1 MKLYVCF
8 LWHMHQPYYKDPET
22 GEYILPWVR
31 LHAIK
36 DYVALPRIFR
46 DFPRVRHTFNL
57 VPSLLIQ
64 VRDYVENGAED
75 AFLSVSR
82 KNALDLGREE
92 EAFLLRNFFSAFAPT
107 MILPQPRYAEL
118 YNRRE
123 SALRAIGKP
132 GAPGGYGASD
142 YTDLATLFNLTW
154 FHPIHREEDAE
165 LARLWRKGRGYTE
178 REKAYVLD
186 RQRDIM
192 AAVIPEYRKFLEADG
207 GELSSTPMYHPI
219 LPLLVDSGAAQDA
232 LPGAPLPN
240 LAFASPA
247 DAMEQLRRGRETFRG
262 MFGRYPDGLWPSEGS
277 ISPAV
282 IEMASRAG
290 FAWTATDEIL
300 LSKAVGK
307 PVRRDAQGVPLDPGW
322 LYHPYQ
328 ASTPGGA
335 IAVFFRDHHL
345 SDLIGFE
352 YSRWDAA
359 DAAGNFAHN
368 LAMVYERLA
377 AVPASKRPD
386 SYVLPVILDGEN
398 AWEYYHDSGRVF
410 LRHLLGRLTKLAP
423 QISCVTFR
431 EALDLIDY
439 RVPLS
444 TIPTGSWIDGT
455 FNIWIGHAEDHAAW
469 EMLARARALWQ
480 ARRNDLAKSGRADAA
495 ALAEAYE
502 HLLIA
507 EGSDWCWWYGDDHFT
522 PHAAEFDRLFRHQ
535 VKAVYRS
542 LGESPPD
549 VLDIPIIHPD
559 RMPAGKSYLASP
571 RNYIRPTIDGKVTS
585 YFEWSAATPYRP
597 SPEFGAM
604 HRAGYG
610 LLACLYYGFDKSNV
624 FLRVD
629 FHESVLESP
638 APVEVEFVFPR
649 KNLKVGTVVWPVDST
664 VTLTSGQLRRPPDS
678 GDAPPGPSAPGEIQ
692 ASFHKVL
699 EIGIPF
705 ATLGCAEDDKLE
717 FFVNLHNPGS
727 VGERWPM
734 YGSFTA
740 ELPGKDFEE
749 RMWEA

>member
-8 LWHMHQPYYKDPET
+8 LWHMHQPFYKDPET
-22 GEYILPWVR
+22 GTYILPWVR

-46 DFPRVRHTFNL
+46 EFPSVRHTFNL

-75 AFLSVSR
+75 AFLAVSR
-82 KNALDLGREE
+82 KNAFDLTQEE
-92 EAFLLRNFFSAFAPT
+92 ETFIVRNFFSAFAPT

-132 GAPGGYGASD
+132 GAPGAYGASD

-178 REKAYVLD
+178 REKGYVLD
-186 RQRDIM
+186 RQRDVM
-192 AAVIPEYRKFLEADG
+192 AAVIPEYRKLLESGG
-207 GELSSTPMYHPI
+207 GELSTTPMYHPI
-219 LPLLVDSGAAQDA
+219 LPLLVDNAAAQEA
-232 LPGAPLPN
+232 LPGAPLPSPS
-240 LAFASPA
+240 FASRA
-247 DAMEQLRRGRETFRG
+247 DAMEQLRRGRESFHG
-262 MFGRYPDGLWPSEGS
+262 MMGRYPAGLWPSEGS
-277 ISPAV
+277 ISPPV
-282 IEMASRAG
+282 LEMARRAG
-290 FAWTATDEIL
+290 FSWTATDEIL
-300 LSKAVGK
+300 LARALGK
-307 PVRRDAQGVPLDPGW
+307 PVRRDAGGIPLEPGW
-322 LYHPYQ
+322 LLHPYH
-328 ASTPGGA
+328 ATTPAGPL
-335 IAVFFRDHHL
+335 AVFFRDHHL

-359 DAAGNFAHN
+359 DAANNFAHN
-368 LAMVYERLA
+368 LGLIYNRLA
-377 AVPASKRPD
+377 AIPAHSRRE

-410 LRHLLGRLTKLAP
+410 LRFLLERLTRLGPK
-423 QISCVTFR
+423 ISCITFT
-431 EALDLIDY
+431 EALDLINY
-439 RVPLS
+439 KVPLP

-455 FNIWIGHAEDHAAW
+455 FNIWIGHPEDHAAW

-480 ARRNDLAKSGRADAA
+480 VRRDAVREPGKGDSRA
-495 ALAEAYE
+495 LSEAYE

-535 VKAVYRS
+535 VSAVYRA
-542 LGESPPD
+542 LGENPPD
-549 VLDIPIIHPD
+549 ILDIPIIRPD
-559 RMPAGKSYLASP
+559 RMPPGKNYLPSP
-571 RNYIRPTIDGKVTS
+571 RNYFRPTIDGKVTS
-585 YFEWSAATPYRP
+585 YFEWSAATLYHP

-610 LLACLYYGFDKSNV
+610 LLACLYYGFDEANV

-629 FHESVLESP
+629 FHESVFDSP
-638 APVEVEFVFPR
+638 VAVEVEFFFPK
-649 KNLKVGTVVWPVDST
+649 KNLRIGTVISPGEPSM
-664 VTLTSGQLRRPPDS
+664 TLSSGPIESPSRPS
-678 GDAPPGPSAPGEIQ
+678 AATAPPGAPEDIQ
-692 ASFHKVL
+692 ASFRKVL

-705 ATLGCAEDDKLE
+705 ERLGCADDDRLE
-717 FFVNLHNPGS
+717 FFVTLHGVGS
-727 VGERWPM
+727 IGERWPM